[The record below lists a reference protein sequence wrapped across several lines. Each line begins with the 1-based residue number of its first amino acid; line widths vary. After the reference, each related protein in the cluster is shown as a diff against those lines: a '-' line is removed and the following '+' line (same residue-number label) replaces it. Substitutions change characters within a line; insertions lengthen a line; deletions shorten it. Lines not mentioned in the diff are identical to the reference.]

1 MVVFSMLELAT
12 LILVII
18 NLVLLDRFQKL
29 DARVNQIEAVIVG
42 ED

>member
-1 MVVFSMLELAT
+1 MFSMLELAT

-29 DARVNQIEAVIVG
+29 DARVNQIEAVIIG
-42 ED
+42 EN

>member
-1 MVVFSMLELAT
+1 MLELAT

-29 DARVNQIEAVIVG
+29 DARVSQIEAVIVG

>member
-1 MVVFSMLELAT
+1 MVVFSMLEIAT

-29 DARVNQIEAVIVG
+29 DARVNQIEAGIVG

>member
-29 DARVNQIEAVIVG
+29 DARVNQIEAVII
-42 ED
+42 E